1 MKLVNSCY
9 RIQFNYIFHFQ
20 QNMTLYSPQ
29 IIKTLQDQ
37 VHNLSPLR
45 DSFRKLEA
53 YYHQLN
59 QDFAQLIR

>member
-1 MKLVNSCY
+1 MKFY
-9 RIQFNYIFHFQ
+9 YIFHFQ

-37 VHNLSPLR
+37 VQNLSPLR